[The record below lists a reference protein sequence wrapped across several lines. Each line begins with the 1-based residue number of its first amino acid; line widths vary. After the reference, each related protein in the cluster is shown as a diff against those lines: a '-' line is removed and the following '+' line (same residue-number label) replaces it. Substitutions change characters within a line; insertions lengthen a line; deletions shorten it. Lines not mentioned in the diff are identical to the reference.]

1 MKLPISWLNDYM
13 KLNVSKKEYA
23 DALTMSGSKVETIEC
38 PGDEIDKVVV
48 GKILKIEKHPDADKL
63 VVCQTDVGTEVL
75 QIVTAAP
82 NVSEGILLPV
92 ALHGAKLAKGVTIK
106 RGKLRGVESNGMF
119 CSTDELGI
127 TEDRATGIMILQG
140 DIPLGSDIKKVLGLD
155 EMIVD
160 FDITSNRSDCFSV
173 IGLARETAA
182 TFDLDF
188 AVPELT
194 VKECADDSIQN
205 YISVEVKNSKLCP
218 RYTARAV
225 KDIKIGPSPAWMQ
238 HRLNACGVRS
248 INNIVDITNYV
259 MLEYGQPMHAF
270 DIDFLKD
277 GKIIVRNAEP
287 GEKITTLDETERE
300 LNENMLVISD
310 AERAVALAGVMGGAN
325 SEINENTK
333 TIIFESANFLGSS
346 VRTTAKAVGLRTES
360 SSRYEK
366 EIDPALTMA
375 AIERACSLICELN
388 AGTVVSGVI
397 DIYPEPE
404 KPVQLPLRPD
414 YINRFLGTNIP
425 LPDMIKILEKLE
437 FTVSDDLTV
446 TVPSFR
452 RDIESVADVAEEIA
466 RFYGYEKIESTL
478 MGGQTVIGEKT
489 PEQKY
494 EDRLKNTLVSQG
506 LYEIM
511 TYAFTDPKHFDRL
524 LLPENSPLRKTVTI
538 TNPLGAETSVMRT
551 TMLSEMMTCLARN
564 FNQRNEEARLFELAS
579 IYLPK
584 EDANVLPVEKTTL
597 CIGMYGNLDF
607 YDIKGAVEEILESSG
622 IKKAK
627 FVPCED
633 NPSYH
638 PYRTAKLILGN
649 QEAGILGQI
658 HPKAAENYGIDVPVY
673 TAELDFALL
682 LRFAKF
688 NKSYKHLPKFPA
700 VSRDLALLADEAV
713 CVGDIEEVI
722 KRCSKNHLENIKL
735 FDVYSGKQIPSGKKS
750 IAYSLIFRDEN
761 KTLNDSEISEIMN
774 KIMTELKDKLKVEL
788 RQ

>member
-194 VKECADDSIQN
+194 VKECADDSVQN

-270 DIDFLKD
+270 DIDFLKG

-287 GEKITTLDETERE
+287 GEKITTLDETERQ

-404 KPVQLPLRPD
+404 QPVQLPLRPD

-478 MGGQTVIGEKT
+478 MGGQTVIG
-489 PEQKY
+489 
-494 EDRLKNTLVSQG
+494 KN
-506 LYEIM
+506 
-511 TYAFTDPKHFDRL
+511 
-524 LLPENSPLRKTVTI
+524 
-538 TNPLGAETSVMRT
+538 
-551 TMLSEMMTCLARN
+551 
-564 FNQRNEEARLFELAS
+564 
-579 IYLPK
+579 
-584 EDANVLPVEKTTL
+584 
-597 CIGMYGNLDF
+597 
-607 YDIKGAVEEILESSG
+607 
-622 IKKAK
+622 
-627 FVPCED
+627 
-633 NPSYH
+633 
-638 PYRTAKLILGN
+638 
-649 QEAGILGQI
+649 AG
-658 HPKAAENYGIDVPVY
+658 
-673 TAELDFALL
+673 T
-682 LRFAKF
+682 
-688 NKSYKHLPKFPA
+688 
-700 VSRDLALLADEAV
+700 
-713 CVGDIEEVI
+713 
-722 KRCSKNHLENIKL
+722 
-735 FDVYSGKQIPSGKKS
+735 
-750 IAYSLIFRDEN
+750 
-761 KTLNDSEISEIMN
+761 
-774 KIMTELKDKLKVEL
+774 KI
-788 RQ
+788 